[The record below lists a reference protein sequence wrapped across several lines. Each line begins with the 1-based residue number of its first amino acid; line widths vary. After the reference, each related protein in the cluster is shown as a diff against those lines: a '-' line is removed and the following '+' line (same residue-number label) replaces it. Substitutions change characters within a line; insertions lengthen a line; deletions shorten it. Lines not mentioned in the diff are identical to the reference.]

1 MKISRLM
8 SVLTILL
15 VVAALTSGCASS
27 GAGGSAAPAAPPA
40 PMIPAEVGSWT
51 VTIDTPAGTQTPTL
65 TIAGTEGA
73 LTGSFSGPA
82 GDTELSE
89 VMVTD
94 GTLTF
99 SVEIDAGGQMI
110 SLTFS
115 GMVDGDS
122 LTGTFGSDFGDF
134 PATGVRN

>member
-1 MKISRLM
+1 MKISRLTT
-8 SVLTILL
+8 VLTILL
-15 VVAALTSGCASS
+15 VAAALTSGCASS
-27 GAGGSAAPAAPPA
+27 GAATPAVAPPPPA
-40 PMIPAEVGSWT
+40 PVIPTEVGSWT

-73 LTGSFSGPA
+73 LTGSFEGPT
-82 GDTELSE
+82 GPTELSD
-89 VMVTD
+89 VMVSD

-99 SVEIDAGGQMI
+99 AVEIDAGGQMI

-122 LTGTFGSDFGDF
+122 LTGAFGSDFGDF